1 MTPIRTQILAKP
13 FPSDEISEG
22 GIYVPETARKVSN
35 KLMVKKVGNSLKNL
49 KEGQVIYRVQDHG
62 TEITI
67 DGEKHFLIDINAILA
82 TE

>member
-22 GIYVPETARKVSN
+22 GIYVPETARKDSN
-35 KLMVKKVGNSLKNL
+35 KLMVVKAGSSMKNY

-62 TEITI
+62 TEVMIN
-67 DGEKHFLIDINAILA
+67 GEKYFLIDKTALLA